1 MKAALHETREAGKGS
16 IVISLA
22 AHVVLIA
29 LIASITFRYPLS
41 AFFKE
46 KTPLRESIQ
55 YVQVQP
61 KPAQTAGNGIAAKA
75 NKKKVEKPAPQI
87 VAPTSVP
94 TELPP
99 TAPPTSM
106 AGADSGTGIGN
117 GTGAAVGIAAGLS
130 PSLPDPRIELRPNTL
145 RIPLSNAERND
156 SAVKAIIGAYR
167 EAEIAAAESRGRSP
181 RDWTIERNGGKYGL
195 DSQYIYLGKFKLP
208 SAILAALPL
217 NRGGVD
223 GTRIR
228 ENREA
233 DFIRDDIYSHAQG
246 MSEEDFNAAIK
257 RIRERKDREIKET
270 KEADDAKKAAA
281 GKPTP
286 IVP

>member
-1 MKAALHETREAGKGS
+1 MKASLHETRDAGKGS
-16 IVISLA
+16 IAISLA
-22 AHVVLIA
+22 AHVVFIA
-29 LIASITFRYPLS
+29 LIASITFRYPLA
-41 AFFKE
+41 AFFSE
-46 KTPLRESIQ
+46 KVTPRERIQ

-61 KPAQTAGNGIAAKA
+61 QPAQSAGNGAAAKSKP
-75 NKKKVEKPAPQI
+75 KKAERPTPQI

-99 TAPPTSM
+99 VLPPTSIG
-106 AGADSGTGIGN
+106 GADSGTG
-117 GTGAAVGIAAGLS
+117 TGGGGGAVGMAAGIN
-130 PSLPDPRIELRPNTL
+130 PSMPDPRIDLRPNTL
-145 RIPLSNAERND
+145 HVPLSTAERND

-181 RDWTIERNGGKYGL
+181 RDWTIERNGQKYGL

-223 GTRIR
+223 GQRIR
-228 ENREA
+228 DNREA
-233 DFIRDDIYSHAQG
+233 DFIRNDIYSHAQG
-246 MSEEDFNAAIK
+246 LSQEDFNAAIK
-257 RIRERKDREIKET
+257 RIKERKDRERKE
-270 KEADDAKKAAA
+270 EEDAKKKAPD
-281 GKPTP
+281 KVTP

>member
-1 MKAALHETREAGKGS
+1 MKASLHETRDAGKGS
-16 IVISLA
+16 IAISLA
-22 AHVVLIA
+22 AHVVFIA

-41 AFFKE
+41 AFFSE
-46 KTPLRESIQ
+46 KVIPRERIQ
-55 YVQVQP
+55 YVQVRP
-61 KPAQTAGNGIAAKA
+61 KPVQSAGAGVPGKAKP
-75 NKKKVEKPAPQI
+75 KKAERPVPQI

-99 TAPPTSM
+99 VAPPTSIG
-106 AGADSGTGIGN
+106 GADSGTGTGRGGN
-117 GTGAAVGIAAGLS
+117 AVGIAAGLN
-130 PSLPDPRIELRPNTL
+130 PTLPDPRISLRPNTL
-145 RIPLSNAERND
+145 HVPMSMAERND

-181 RDWTIERNGGKYGL
+181 RDWTIERNGQKYGL

-223 GTRIR
+223 GQRIR
-228 ENREA
+228 DNREA

-246 MSEEDFNAAIK
+246 MSQEDFNAAIK
-257 RIRERKDREIKET
+257 RIKERRDREVKE
-270 KEADDAKKAAA
+270 EEEAKKR
-281 GKPTP
+281 GSEKITP